1 MKPFI
6 KKQRYTKRHRH
17 YVLSRFLNQLFALSL
32 GIVLLCS
39 PVYAQIGN
47 SCTEV
52 RQERTNGDVGGLHS
66 SGSKKVINSHQE
78 ILPQLAQAD
87 VVYLAETHDN
97 PKDHQTQL
105 EIIQELRRNSKIVL
119 AMEMFQ
125 RPYQGVL
132 DSYLAGQLSEQELL
146 EQSEYK
152 QRWGFPWE
160 YYAPILRFAQ
170 EKQLPVLALNT
181 PTEVTRQVARE
192 GLESLTPKQRSFIP
206 PFAEIR
212 TDNAEY
218 RQMMLS
224 IFKQHQHGSYGS
236 ADFERFFLAQVLWD
250 ETMAEKIAQSLQANP
265 DYQVVVL
272 VGQGHIVYGY
282 GIPSRVAR
290 RMQDKKLVQYSVLL
304 SSPEDVADTNKP
316 IADFVL

>member
-6 KKQRYTKRHRH
+6 KQWHIRHEHR
-17 YVLSRFLNQLFALSL
+17 VLSFLNQLFALSL
-32 GIVLLCS
+32 GIVWLSS
-39 PVYAQIGN
+39 PVYAQEN
-47 SCTEV
+47 SFAQV
-52 RQERTNGDVGGLHS
+52 RQQTLDVSDSNRS
-66 SGSKKVINSHQE
+66 SSKKVINSSQE
-78 ILPQLAQAD
+78 ILPQLVKAQ
-87 VVYLAETHDN
+87 VVYLGETHDN
-97 PKDHQTQL
+97 LADHQIQL
-105 EIIQELRRNSKIVL
+105 EIIQQLRKRNSKIVI

-132 DSYLAGQLSEQELL
+132 NSYIAGQITEQELL

-152 QRWGFPWE
+152 QRWGFDWE

-181 PTEVTRQVARE
+181 PTEVTRQVSRA
-192 GLESLTPKQRSFIP
+192 GLASLTPQKFIP
-206 PFAEIR
+206 PASEIR

-218 RQMMLS
+218 RQMMQS
-224 IFKQHQHGSYGS
+224 IFRQHQPGSKVS
-236 ADFERFFLAQVLWD
+236 STNFERFFLAQVLWD
-250 ETMAEKIAQSLQANP
+250 ETMAEKIAQFLQANP

-290 RMQDKKLVQYSVLL
+290 RMQGKPLIQYSVLL
-304 SSPEDVADTNKP
+304 SPPGDTVDTKKP
-316 IADFVL
+316 IADFVWETKNN